1 MLLGL
6 VGVLGVTVGLG
17 QGGGSLFVVD
27 VADPL
32 QEQERED
39 VGLEVAG
46 VHGAPEAVGGGP
58 KAALEFLLA
67 DSCGAH
73 AETTSLE
80 AK

>member
-39 VGLEVAG
+39 VGLEVRCVYG
-46 VHGAPEAVGGGP
+46 PPQDVGGIPEPRFDRTFRIRG
-58 KAALEFLLA
+58 LT
-67 DSCGAH
+67 H
-73 AETTSLE
+73 
-80 AK
+80 